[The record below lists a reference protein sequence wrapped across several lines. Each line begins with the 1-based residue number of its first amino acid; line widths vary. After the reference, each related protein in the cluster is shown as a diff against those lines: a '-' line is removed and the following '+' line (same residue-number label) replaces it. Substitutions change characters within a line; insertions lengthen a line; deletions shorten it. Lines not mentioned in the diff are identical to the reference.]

1 MKPSIKPLRL
11 IKLAVSVFGALLFL
25 STSGFAVNII
35 SGTIFDKARQ
45 PLADID
51 IELLDEYQRLVP
63 NGRQRTQSSGRYE
76 FGVNNSGRYFI
87 RVYAFQYD
95 LVDETREVNVASV
108 SMPGQ
113 GPGSSYNL
121 EDFYLQPKKG
131 GLRDAELS
139 VIFAQDIPKDAKA
152 AYDDGVE
159 KLNKKQFAD
168 GFAQIKKSIEIFPK
182 YFNALSR
189 YGTELF
195 IKKQYQEAAAMFFRA
210 ADVNPKSATSY
221 YFLAYS
227 MDSMSS
233 EYKKAARVAA
243 LEALKLAPAS
253 SGVNLLVGRIERKL
267 GDYSASE
274 KHLLQAKR
282 FANSP
287 VPQIHMELSQ
297 LYSNN
302 LKKYKEAADELES
315 FIKSSKITG
324 EEETKMRSM
333 VAGLRE
339 KAKSQTTN

>member
-1 MKPSIKPLRL
+1 MLG
-11 IKLAVSVFGALLFL
+11 VLLFL

-51 IELLDEYQRLVP
+51 VELLDEYQRLVP

-76 FGVNNSGRYFI
+76 FGVNNNGRYFI

-108 SMPGQ
+108 ALPGQ
-113 GPGSSYNL
+113 GTGSSYNL

-131 GLRDAELS
+131 GLRDAELA
-139 VIFAQDIPKDAKA
+139 VIFAQDIPKDAKNA
-152 AYDDGVE
+152 FDDGVE
-159 KLNKKQFAD
+159 KLNKKQFTE
-168 GFAQIKKSIEIFPK
+168 GFAQIKRSIEIFPK

-227 MDSMSS
+227 MDSLGS
-233 EYKKAARVAA
+233 EYKKAAKVAA

-267 GDYSASE
+267 GDYLDSE

-282 FANSP
+282 LANSP

-315 FIKSSKITG
+315 FIKSSKISG

-339 KAKSQTTN
+339 KAKNQSTN

>member
-1 MKPSIKPLRL
+1 MKPIIKPFGFIR
-11 IKLAVSVFGALLFL
+11 LAVPAFGILLFL

-51 IELLDEYQRLVP
+51 VELLDEYQRLVP

-76 FGVNNSGRYFI
+76 FAVNNNGRYFL
-87 RVYAFQYD
+87 RVFAFQYD
-95 LVDETREVNVASV
+95 LVDEIREVNVASV
-108 SMPGQ
+108 SVPGQ
-113 GPGSSYNL
+113 GGSSYNL

-139 VIFAQDIPKDAKA
+139 VIFAQDIPKDARA
-152 AYDDGVE
+152 AYEDGID
-159 KLNKKQFAD
+159 KLNKKQYAD

-195 IKKQYQEAAAMFFRA
+195 IKRQYQEAAAMFFRA

-227 MDSMSS
+227 MDSLGN
-233 EYKKAARVAA
+233 EYKKASLVAA

-253 SGVNLLVGRIERKL
+253 SGVNLLAGRIERKL
-267 GDYSASE
+267 GDFPAAE
-274 KHLLQAKR
+274 KYLLQAKR
-282 FANSP
+282 LANSP

-324 EEETKMRSM
+324 DEETKMRTM

-339 KAKSQTTN
+339 KAKNQTTN